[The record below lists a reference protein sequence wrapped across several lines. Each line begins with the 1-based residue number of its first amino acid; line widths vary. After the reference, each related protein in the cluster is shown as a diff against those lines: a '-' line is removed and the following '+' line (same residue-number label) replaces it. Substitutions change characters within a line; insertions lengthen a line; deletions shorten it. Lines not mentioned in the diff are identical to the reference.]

1 MLIGMIRN
9 VSLHSGG
16 KGGGLSSACDT
27 GGVRVSAAVDY
38 AVRAAVVLA
47 AAPAGAWVKGDVV
60 AAGQGM
66 SFRYSEQLLASL
78 RKAGLVESQRGS
90 DGGYRL
96 SRPAAQIVVADVIR
110 AIDGPLGE
118 VRGLAP
124 EDVEYPSP
132 AEHVRE
138 VWVAT
143 RSALRAVLEHV
154 TLADVASGS
163 LPEVLTSLLADPAA
177 WERRSVGGG

>member
-1 MLIGMIRN
+1 MLIGMIGF
-9 VSLHSGG
+9 VSLHFGG
-16 KGGGLSSACDT
+16 KAGGLSSARDT
-27 GGVRVSAAVDY
+27 GAVRVSAAVDY
-38 AVRAAVVLA
+38 AVRATVVLA
-47 AAPAGAWVKGDVV
+47 AAPAGTWVKGDVV

-66 SFRYSEQLLASL
+66 SFRYSEQLLATL

-96 SRPAAQIVVADVIR
+96 ARPAAEIVVADVIR

-124 EDVEYPSP
+124 EEVEYPSP
-132 AEHVRE
+132 ADHVRD

-143 RSALRAVLEHV
+143 RSALRSVLEHV
-154 TLADVASGS
+154 TLADVAAGS
-163 LPEVLTSLLADPAA
+163 LPEAITTLLADPAA
-177 WERRSVGGG
+177 WERRVTRG